1 MAPSQITDDMKT
13 HAATAYVQFM
23 KTDAYKTYTKAYE
36 TFIKKNPG
44 YEDKISE
51 KAGV

>member
-1 MAPSQITDDMKT
+1 MEPTHNTHHKKT
-13 HAATAYVQFM
+13 QAATAYVQFM

>member
-1 MAPSQITDDMKT
+1 MKS
-13 HAATAYVQFM
+13 HAATADLQFM
-23 KTDAYKTYTKAYE
+23 KRDAYKTYTKAYE